1 MPQRTEAM
9 LDLRFESEERN
20 KKEGSRAAAK
30 IATEAAEAA
39 EVADGEY
46 VRLRITPALQSVSA
60 SGAPRQSP
68 QRHRLQ

>member
-30 IATEAAEAA
+30 KEK
-39 EVADGEY
+39 
-46 VRLRITPALQSVSA
+46 QK
-60 SGAPRQSP
+60 QHKQQKQQKQ
-68 QRHRLQ
+68 QRWRTGNM

>member
-30 IATEAAEAA
+30 FAEAAEAA